1 MSLFENP
8 TGYKK
13 PSLFVQGSGQNME
26 EEEDE
31 EEEEYDDWLESQLR
45 LKRATVS
52 EALTPHIDTIDNAI
66 SYAWEELT
74 QTTSWMAHNASSI
87 ESQLCE
93 AALEAE
99 QHQSKY
105 HTITSSPKKIER
117 LTTEI
122 TGANSSRNKIGDAY
136 LSLPVRDRNE
146 IAQAVKGIVEAVA
159 AASTATTTAAVDTE
173 VLRQTDSVY
182 KSMMPSIING
192 FESVKDTNAMSNKVS
207 EEVAV
212 EAIAPSPSSSSKAI
226 EETPHKL
233 LDAYECDLALP
244 AESFQPVNR
253 FNSNEKRYC
262 YRWGV
267 GTHANEVSK
276 LKSFDE

>member
-1 MSLFENP
+1 MTLTSGRARLGRT
-8 TGYKK
+8 TG
-13 PSLFVQGSGQNME
+13 
-26 EEEDE
+26 
-31 EEEEYDDWLESQLR
+31 
-45 LKRATVS
+45 T
-52 EALTPHIDTIDNAI
+52 TP
-66 SYAWEELT
+66 
-74 QTTSWMAHNASSI
+74 QTT
-87 ESQLCE
+87 
-93 AALEAE
+93 
-99 QHQSKY
+99 
-105 HTITSSPKKIER
+105 TSG
-117 LTTEI
+117 T
-122 TGANSSRNKIGDAY
+122 NSSRNKIGDAY

-233 LDAYECDLALP
+233 LDAYECGLALP

-262 YRWGV
+262 YRWGE
-267 GTHANEVSK
+267 GTLLTRFRN
-276 LKSFDE
+276 

>member
-1 MSLFENP
+1 MKIQQA
-8 TGYKK
+8 YKT

-26 EEEDE
+26 EEEE
-31 EEEEYDDWLESQLR
+31 GEEYDDWLESQLR

-105 HTITSSPKKIER
+105 HTITSSPKKIEW

-146 IAQAVKGIVEAVA
+146 IAQAVNIPVIV
-159 AASTATTTAAVDTE
+159 S
-173 VLRQTDSVY
+173 
-182 KSMMPSIING
+182 G
-192 FESVKDTNAMSNKVS
+192 GVS
-207 EEVAV
+207 
-212 EAIAPSPSSSSKAI
+212 AI
-226 EETPHKL
+226 EDVIAVKENEGSGIGGVICGRAVYDKKV
-233 LDAYECDLALP
+233 DIKEALKI
-244 AESFQPVNR
+244 VR
-253 FNSNEKRYC
+253 
-262 YRWGV
+262 
-267 GTHANEVSK
+267 
-276 LKSFDE
+276 